1 MKLAVAVAGV
11 GAPDSAFVVWR
22 GFETSLEKAAT
33 YGYDGVELAL
43 KDAEEIDLPTFRKH
57 LDAHGLEVSCI
68 STGQVFAVSGLSFT
82 HPDPGLRRRT
92 VEVFE
97 GLVDLAA
104 ELASGSG
111 GLINVGRARGSYC
124 QEQSAEET
132 EGLFIETA
140 RKICDYAAPKNV
152 TLMIEPVN
160 RYEINFINSVPQAAE
175 ILSRVGRENIGIMP
189 DVFHMNIEDATIGGT
204 LAEYAEQIP
213 YVHLADSNRYY
224 PGAGHLDFAD
234 VFGALQRSRYDGW
247 VSVEILPFPDPD
259 TAAEKAVANLRPL
272 VDRYNDTRALQEAP
286 NARSQ

>member
-1 MKLAVAVAGV
+1 MKLAVAVAGAD
-11 GAPDSAFVVWR
+11 APDSAFVVWR
-22 GFETSLEKAAT
+22 GFEKSLEKASE

-43 KDAEEIDLPTFRKH
+43 KEAEEIDLPAFRKN
-57 LDAHGLEVSCI
+57 LDARGLEVSCI

-82 HPDPGLRRRT
+82 HPDPELRSRT

-104 ELASGSG
+104 ELASGIG

-124 QEQSAEET
+124 KEQSVEET
-132 EGLFIETA
+132 ESLFIETA
-140 RKICDYAAPKNV
+140 RRICDYAAPKNV

-175 ILSRVGRENIGIMP
+175 ILSRVDRENVAIMP
-189 DVFHMNIEDATIGGT
+189 DVFHMNIEDTTIGGT

-213 YVHLADSNRYY
+213 YVHLADSNRHY

-234 VFGALQRSRYDGW
+234 VFGAFERSKFDGW
-247 VSVEILPFPDPD
+247 VSVEILPYPDPD
-259 TAAEKAVANLRPL
+259 TAAEKAVATLRPL
-272 VDRYNDTRALQEAP
+272 VDRHNEIRALQEAP

>member
-11 GAPDSAFVVWR
+11 DAPDSAFVVWR
-22 GFETSLEKAAT
+22 GFEKSLEKAAG

-43 KDAEEIDLPTFRKH
+43 KDAGEIDLPTFRRH

-68 STGQVFAVSGLSFT
+68 STGQVFAVSGLYFT
-82 HPDPGLRRRT
+82 HPDPELRRGT
-92 VEVFE
+92 VEVFK
-97 GLVDLAA
+97 GLVDLAT
-104 ELASGSG
+104 ELG

-132 EGLFIETA
+132 ESLFIETA
-140 RKICDYAAPKNV
+140 RRICDYAAPKNV

-160 RYEINFINSVPQAAE
+160 RYEINFVNSVPQAAE
-175 ILSRVGRENIGIMP
+175 ILSRVDRENVAIMP
-189 DVFHMNIEDATIGGT
+189 DVFHMNIEDVTIGGT

-213 YVHLADSNRYY
+213 YVHLADSNRHY

-234 VFGALQRSRYDGW
+234 VFGALERSRYDGW

-259 TAAEKAVANLRPL
+259 TAAERAAATLRPL
-272 VDRYNDTRALQEAP
+272 VDRHNDTRALQEAP